1 MFQSQSYKPNFAR
14 YRWYLNMKKR
24 WKDIDA
30 ETQEKY
36 THDLI
41 LVSLNSSW
49 FGFQR
54 KIFDQILCFYDE
66 IDKQKQLKKQK
77 KIIKQR
83 KKQGLDTEDDQDRT
97 DFLVHSAVSRLMVQL
112 EANRAANNM
121 KATLKQQTSNSSKK

>member
-1 MFQSQSYKPNFAR
+1 MIWFLYRENF
-14 YRWYLNMKKR
+14 
-24 WKDIDA
+24 
-30 ETQEKY
+30 
-36 THDLI
+36 
-41 LVSLNSSW
+41 SW